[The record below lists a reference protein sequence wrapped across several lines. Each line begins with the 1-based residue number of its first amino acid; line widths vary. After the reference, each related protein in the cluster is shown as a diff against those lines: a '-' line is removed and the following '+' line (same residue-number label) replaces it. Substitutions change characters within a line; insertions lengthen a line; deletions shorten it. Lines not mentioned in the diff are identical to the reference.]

1 MGREGANLRPRSCG
15 TDPTR
20 SIQPSVT
27 TTNVGHYHNW
37 ESGFVNRKG
46 PRPRSSLR
54 SWGTRGHRGRTVGVS
69 GGKSQKAAAQLTLC
83 APARHARSPLLAQ
96 VDQLGHVVAQPD
108 LLDHTRGVRVP
119 VASASR
125 RQKTPL
131 GKSSPRQER
140 PAPRPP
146 ASLRLAEQSCSPF
159 LCQQTPLFSF
169 SFSKRRNFEM

>member
-27 TTNVGHYHNW
+27 TTNMGHYHNW

-46 PRPRSSLR
+46 ARPRSSLR

-119 VASASR
+119 VASTSR

-140 PAPRPP
+140 PAPPP
-146 ASLRLAEQSCSPF
+146 PGISKAGRAIMLPVPVSADTSF
-159 LCQQTPLFSF
+159 LFLF
-169 SFSKRRNFEM
+169 